1 MNFIKNRENRGFLI
15 WLTCLIIY
23 VTVFNIT
30 FVSGSSMYPTLND
43 KDVLLMQ
50 KISPKIDRLKRG
62 DIISFKETL
71 NDKPVFFIKRIIG
84 LPGETIHISEG
95 KVYVNDKLLEED
107 YIEVDTLLPDGN
119 ESLTVTLKDDEYF
132 VLGDNRDNS
141 MDSRFENIGPINK
154 NDIVSSKIIKLF
166 NL

>member
-1 MNFIKNRENRGFLI
+1 MKKIHTSLLNFIKNRENRGFLI

-62 DIISFKETL
+62 DIITFEAPIDKGYYKEVADNEVVAEYNKYNFL
-71 NDKPVFFIKRIIG
+71 FYRF
-84 LPGETIHISEG
+84 LPSNTH
-95 KVYVNDKLLEED
+95 
-107 YIEVDTLLPDGN
+107 
-119 ESLTVTLKDDEYF
+119 F
-132 VLGDNRDNS
+132 
-141 MDSRFENIGPINK
+141 
-154 NDIVSSKIIKLF
+154 
-166 NL
+166 